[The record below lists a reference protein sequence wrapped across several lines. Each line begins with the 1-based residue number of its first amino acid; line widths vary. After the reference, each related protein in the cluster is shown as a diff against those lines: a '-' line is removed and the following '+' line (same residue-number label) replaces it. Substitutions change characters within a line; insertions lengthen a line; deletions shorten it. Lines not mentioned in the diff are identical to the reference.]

1 MPVTE
6 ARALSG
12 SIKRAIFFSTP
23 LAWLGLAFTLFGG
36 VMFGIFASAS
46 DFSSAF
52 IFSSHNPRVEGALIA
67 KGASSA
73 SSNKRRIYEYAY
85 RYQVGA
91 STFEGTSFD
100 TDNGAVPGSPVTV
113 QYLARNPATSRL
125 EGMDKAP
132 FGLHVALA
140 VAIFPAAGL
149 VMLGRAIRRY
159 RKYRYLV
166 QHGVLTTGKVV
177 RKEPTIT
184 KINGKLVYDVYFRY
198 RSADGVVREACVST
212 HQTDNLGDEAQEPLV
227 YDAALPDQAVLLDAM
242 PPAIR
247 RLVTGR

>member
-6 ARALSG
+6 PRSLSG

-23 LAWLGLAFTLFGG
+23 LAWMGLGFTLFGG
-36 VMFGIFASAS
+36 AMFGLFASAS

-52 IFSSHNPRVEGALIA
+52 VFSSHNPRVEGVLIA
-67 KGASSA
+67 KAASGA

-85 RYQVGA
+85 RYQVGGGE
-91 STFEGTSFD
+91 FGGTSFD
-100 TDNGAVPGSPVTV
+100 TDNGAVPGSAVTV
-113 QYLARNPATSRL
+113 QYLARDPTTSRL

-132 FGLHVALA
+132 FGPHVALM
-140 VAIFPAAGL
+140 VAIFPATGLAMLYFAGK
-149 VMLGRAIRRY
+149 RY

-184 KINGKLVYDVYFRY
+184 KVNGKLVYEVFFRY
-198 RSADGVVREACVST
+198 RSGDGVLREACVST

-227 YDAALPDQAVLLDAM
+227 YDAARPGQAVLLDAM